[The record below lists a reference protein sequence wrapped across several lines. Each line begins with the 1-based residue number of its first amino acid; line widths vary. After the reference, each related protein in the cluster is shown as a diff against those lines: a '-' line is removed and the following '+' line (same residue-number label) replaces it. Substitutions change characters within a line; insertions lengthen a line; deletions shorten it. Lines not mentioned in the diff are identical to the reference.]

1 MSFCFFIVA
10 GTLISFQFIQNILKT
25 IPNEIILSDENVIRI
40 KNTQTVNTCT
50 IDIVYMY
57 YIEKSDIKTWS
68 ILQSKSVNKTD

>member
-10 GTLISFQFIQNILKT
+10 GTLISFQFIQTIFKT
-25 IPNEIILSDENVIRI
+25 IPNEIILSDENIIRI